1 MYWVIALGFFG
12 LPLGMGVFLC
22 WRAYQ
27 LTVNRRVG
35 LTHQWLLRETPGIER
50 YAKLFAARD
59 LILAF
64 GCFLFVGLLLT
75 MPDGWKAWIS
85 MLTVFSCIHQCITY
99 LAMHR
104 VARADQKMDEGAT
117 PEVRARQRG

>member
-12 LPLGMGVFLC
+12 FPSAMGVFLC

-27 LTVNRRVG
+27 LAVNRRVG
-35 LTHQWLLRETPGIER
+35 LANQWLMKETPGIER
-50 YAKLFAARD
+50 YARLFAARD
-59 LILAF
+59 LILAL

-75 MPDGWKAWIS
+75 MPAGWKVWIP
-85 MLTVFSCIHQCITY
+85 MLTVFSCIHQCITS

-104 VARADQKMDEGAT
+104 VSRADRKMN
-117 PEVRARQRG
+117 